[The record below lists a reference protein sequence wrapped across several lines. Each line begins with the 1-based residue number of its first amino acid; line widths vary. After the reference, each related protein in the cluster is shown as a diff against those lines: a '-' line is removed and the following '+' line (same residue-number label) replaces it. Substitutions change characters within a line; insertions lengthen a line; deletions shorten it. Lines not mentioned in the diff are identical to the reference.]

1 MGKTS
6 LEKIWEEYLTLE
18 PEDKADFLLQSSVTL
33 KHQGHMQAQR
43 GLLYQALDDARS
55 VGDVR
60 TAANAAVD
68 LSSSLTLDQEASE
81 AKTVLMETVE
91 SIPPW
96 CSFELGLCYRALA
109 VVDEEAE
116 DRDAEEYV
124 SNLKLAISQFEAAGL
139 EDWSF
144 PLVNKIGQHYLRTQ
158 DWERLSTLLGEK
170 PETPEVS
177 IAPISAAIRSYLW
190 SRLCQRNLDF
200 VQAAEHLAECT
211 SFFMH
216 VEHDL
221 YEEAIDSFAHAL
233 ARLGI
238 KPATFFSQRP
248 HLIIKMQ
255 PELVLDLE
263 ERAEAGS
270 TLY

>member
-6 LEKIWEEYLTLE
+6 LEKIWDEYLTLD

-33 KHQGHMQAQR
+33 KHQGHTQAQR
-43 GLLYQALDDARS
+43 GLLYQAIEDAHE

-60 TAANAAVD
+60 AAASAAVD
-68 LSSSLTLDQEASE
+68 LSVSLSIDEDSNE
-81 AKTVLMETVE
+81 AKKVLTETIVR
-91 SIPPW
+91 IPPW
-96 CSFELGLCYRALA
+96 HSFELGLCYRALA
-109 VVDEEAE
+109 LVDDELK
-116 DRDAEEYV
+116 DRPGDEYV
-124 SNLKLAISQFEAAGL
+124 SNLRMAIEHFEASGL
-139 EDWSF
+139 EEWSF
-144 PLVNKIGQHYLRTQ
+144 PLVNKIGQHYLKGQ
-158 DWERLSTLLGEK
+158 DWELLSDLLGEK
-170 PETPEVS
+170 SEAPEFPV
-177 IAPISAAIRSYLW
+177 APIAIAIRNYLW

-211 SFFMH
+211 SFFMQ
-216 VEHDL
+216 VEHEL
-221 YEEAIDSFAHAL
+221 YDEAIDSFAHAL
-233 ARLGI
+233 TRIGM
-238 KPATFFSQRP
+238 KPETFFSQRP